1 MKLSELKEL
10 IKTSILE
17 DYSQDTSDVKNKA
30 NAQASLT
37 EAEDFPDDI
46 EWEFSG
52 EIIDQMDEY
61 NATIKLVGHS
71 KSTGKDYAASAEASR
86 GGVGGDWEWMEEDEV
101 EELAE
106 GLDTIAEADAI
117 VEAWIA
123 NK

>member
-1 MKLSELKEL
+1 MKKSELKEL

-17 DYSQDTSDVKNKA
+17 DYPQDISDAENEA
-30 NAQASLT
+30 NAEASLT

-52 EIIDQMDEY
+52 EVIDQMDQY
-61 NATIKLVGHS
+61 NATIGLVGHS
-71 KSTGKDYAASAEASR
+71 ESTGKDYAASAEASR
-86 GGVGGDWEWMEEDEV
+86 GGAGGDWEWMEEDEV